1 MFFEDFD
8 LGMRMETAG
17 KTITEADI
25 VNFAGVSGDWNRIH
39 LDEEFAK
46 KTIFGRRI
54 AHGLLTLSIT
64 SGLITRLR
72 LTEDSLIA
80 FYGIDRLR
88 FTKPVFIGDTIR
100 GVVEVEEKEDK
111 GDYGIV
117 SFKVSTLN
125 QNDEVVMVAKF
136 KTAVKKRNGGK
147 DS

>member
-1 MFFEDFD
+1 MFFEDFE
-8 LGMRMETAG
+8 LGMRFETAG

-46 KTIFGRRI
+46 KTPFGKRI

-100 GVVEVEEKEDK
+100 GVVEVEGKEDK
-111 GDYGIV
+111 GDYGVI
-117 SFKVSTLN
+117 SFKISTLN
-125 QNDEVVMVAKF
+125 QRDEVVMVATF
-136 KTAVKKRNGGK
+136 KTAVKKK
-147 DS
+147 I

>member
-1 MFFEDFD
+1 
-8 LGMRMETAG
+8 MRVETAG

-46 KTIFGRRI
+46 KTIFGKRI
-54 AHGLLTLSIT
+54 AHGLLTLAIT

-80 FYGIDRLR
+80 FYGIDKLR

-100 GVVEVEEKEDK
+100 AVVEVEGKEDK
-111 GDYGIV
+111 GDYGV
-117 SFKVSTLN
+117 VAFKISTLN
-125 QNDEVVMVAKF
+125 QNEEVVMVATF
-136 KTAVKKRNGGK
+136 KTAVKKK
-147 DS
+147 K

>member
-1 MFFEDFD
+1 MFFEDFEN
-8 LGMRMETAG
+8 GMRIETAG

-54 AHGLLTLSIT
+54 AHGLLTLAVT

-80 FYGIDRLR
+80 FYGIDKLR

-100 GVVEVEEKEDK
+100 AVVEVEGKEDK
-111 GDYGIV
+111 GDYGV
-117 SFKVSTLN
+117 VAFKISTLN
-125 QNDEVVMVAKF
+125 QNDEVVMVATF
-136 KTAVKKRNGGK
+136 KTAVKKRNG
-147 DS
+147 

>member
-1 MFFEDFD
+1 MFFEDFEP
-8 LGMRMETAG
+8 GMRVETAG

-46 KTIFGRRI
+46 KTIFGKRI
-54 AHGLLTLSIT
+54 AHGLLTLAIT

-80 FYGIDRLR
+80 FYGIDKLR

-100 GVVEVEEKEDK
+100 AVVEVEGKEDK
-111 GDYGIV
+111 GDYGV
-117 SFKVSTLN
+117 VAFKISTLN
-125 QNDEVVMVAKF
+125 QNEEVVMVAIF
-136 KTAVKKRNGGK
+136 KTAVKKK
-147 DS
+147 K

>member
-1 MFFEDFD
+1 MFFEDFEP
-8 LGMRMETAG
+8 GMRFETAG

-46 KTIFGRRI
+46 KTPFGRRI

-64 SGLITRLR
+64 SGLTTRLR

-80 FYGIDRLR
+80 FYGIEKLR

-100 GVVEVEEKEDK
+100 GVVEVEGKEDK
-111 GDYGIV
+111 GDYGV
-117 SFKVSTLN
+117 VAFKISTLN
-125 QNDEVVMVAKF
+125 QRDEVVMVATF
-136 KTAVKKRNGGK
+136 KTAVKKK
-147 DS
+147 K

>member
-1 MFFEDFD
+1 MFFEDFEP
-8 LGMRMETAG
+8 GMRFETSG

-25 VNFAGVSGDWNRIH
+25 VNFAGISGDWNRIH

-46 KTIFGRRI
+46 KTPFGKRI

-80 FYGIDRLR
+80 FYGIERLR

-100 GVVEVEEKEDK
+100 AIVEVEGKEDK
-111 GDYGIV
+111 GDYGV
-117 SFKVSTLN
+117 VAFKISTLN
-125 QNDEVVMVAKF
+125 QKEEVVMVATF
-136 KTAVKKRNGGK
+136 KTAVKKRK
-147 DS
+147 

>member
-1 MFFEDFD
+1 MFFEDFEP
-8 LGMRMETAG
+8 GMRVETAG

-46 KTIFGRRI
+46 KTIFGKRI
-54 AHGLLTLSIT
+54 AHGLLTLAIT

-80 FYGIDRLR
+80 FYGIDKLR

-100 GVVEVEEKEDK
+100 AVVEVEGKEDK
-111 GDYGIV
+111 GDYGV
-117 SFKVSTLN
+117 VAFKISTLN
-125 QNDEVVMVAKF
+125 QNEEVVMVATF
-136 KTAVKKRNGGK
+136 KTAVKKK
-147 DS
+147 K

>member
-1 MFFEDFD
+1 MFFEDFEP
-8 LGMRMETAG
+8 GMKFETSG

-25 VNFAGVSGDWNRIH
+25 VNFAGISGDWNRIH

-46 KTIFGRRI
+46 KTPFGKRI

-80 FYGIDRLR
+80 FYGIEKLR

-100 GVVEVEEKEDK
+100 AIVELEGKEDK
-111 GDYGIV
+111 GDYGVVAFRI
-117 SFKVSTLN
+117 STLN
-125 QNDEVVMVAKF
+125 QRDEVVMVATF
-136 KTAVKKRNGGK
+136 KTAVKKRK
-147 DS
+147 

>member
-1 MFFEDFD
+1 
-8 LGMRMETAG
+8 METAG

-25 VNFAGVSGDWNRIH
+25 VNFAGISGDWNRIH

-54 AHGLLTLSIT
+54 AHGLLTLAIT

-80 FYGIDRLR
+80 FYGIEKLR

-100 GVVEVEEKEDK
+100 AVIEVEGKEDK
-111 GDYGIV
+111 GDYGV
-117 SFKVSTLN
+117 VAFKISTLN
-125 QNDEVVMVAKF
+125 QNDEVVMVATF
-136 KTAVKKRNGGK
+136 KTAVKKRK
-147 DS
+147 

>member
-1 MFFEDFD
+1 MFFEDFEP
-8 LGMRMETAG
+8 GMRIETAG

-54 AHGLLTLSIT
+54 AHGLLTLAVT

-80 FYGIDRLR
+80 FYGIDKLR

-100 GVVEVEEKEDK
+100 GVVEVVGKEDK
-111 GDYGIV
+111 GDYGV
-117 SFKVSTLN
+117 VAFKISTLN
-125 QNDEVVMVAKF
+125 QNDEVVMVATF
-136 KTAVKKRNGGK
+136 KTAVKKK
-147 DS
+147 K

>member
-1 MFFEDFD
+1 MFFEDFEP
-8 LGMRMETAG
+8 GMRFETSG

-25 VNFAGVSGDWNRIH
+25 VNFAGISGDWNRIH

-46 KTIFGRRI
+46 KTPFGKRI

-80 FYGIDRLR
+80 FYGIEKLR

-100 GVVEVEEKEDK
+100 AIVEVEGKEDK
-111 GDYGIV
+111 GDYGV
-117 SFKVSTLN
+117 VAFKISTLN
-125 QNDEVVMVAKF
+125 QRDEVVMVATF
-136 KTAVKKRNGGK
+136 KTAVKKRK
-147 DS
+147 

>member
-1 MFFEDFD
+1 MFFEDFSQ
-8 LGMRMETAG
+8 GMRMETAG

-25 VNFAGVSGDWNRIH
+25 VNFAGISGDWNRIH

-54 AHGLLTLSIT
+54 AHGLLTLAIT

-80 FYGIDRLR
+80 FYGIEKLR

-100 GVVEVEEKEDK
+100 AIVEVEGKEDK
-111 GDYGIV
+111 GDYGV
-117 SFKVSTLN
+117 VAFKVSTLN
-125 QNDEVVMVAKF
+125 QNDEVVMVATF
-136 KTAVKKRNGGK
+136 KTAVKKRK
-147 DS
+147 

>member
-1 MFFEDFD
+1 MFFEDFEP
-8 LGMRMETAG
+8 GMRFETSG

-25 VNFAGVSGDWNRIH
+25 VNFAGISGDWNRIH

-46 KTIFGRRI
+46 KTPFGKRI

-80 FYGIDRLR
+80 FYGIEKLR

-100 GVVEVEEKEDK
+100 AIVEVEGKEDK
-111 GDYGIV
+111 GDYGV
-117 SFKVSTLN
+117 VAFKISTLN
-125 QNDEVVMVAKF
+125 QKEEVVMVATF
-136 KTAVKKRNGGK
+136 KTAVKKRK
-147 DS
+147 

>member
-1 MFFEDFD
+1 
-8 LGMRMETAG
+8 MRVETAG

-46 KTIFGRRI
+46 KTIFGKRI
-54 AHGLLTLSIT
+54 AHGLLTLAIT

-80 FYGIDRLR
+80 FYGIDKLR

-100 GVVEVEEKEDK
+100 AVVEVEGKEDK
-111 GDYGIV
+111 GDYGV
-117 SFKVSTLN
+117 VAFKISTLN
-125 QNDEVVMVAKF
+125 QNEEVVMVAIF
-136 KTAVKKRNGGK
+136 KTAVKKK
-147 DS
+147 K

>member
-1 MFFEDFD
+1 MFFEDFEP
-8 LGMRMETAG
+8 GMRIETAG

-54 AHGLLTLSIT
+54 AHGLLTLAVT

-100 GVVEVEEKEDK
+100 AVVEVEGKEDK
-111 GDYGIV
+111 GDYGV
-117 SFKVSTLN
+117 VAFKISTLN
-125 QNDEVVMVAKF
+125 QNNEVVMVATF
-136 KTAVKKRNGGK
+136 RTAVRKRNG
-147 DS
+147 

>member
-1 MFFEDFD
+1 
-8 LGMRMETAG
+8 MRMETAG

-25 VNFAGVSGDWNRIH
+25 VNFAGISGDWNRIH

-54 AHGLLTLSIT
+54 AHGLLTLAIT

-80 FYGIDRLR
+80 FYGIEKLR

-100 GVVEVEEKEDK
+100 AVIEVEGKEDK
-111 GDYGIV
+111 GDYGV
-117 SFKVSTLN
+117 VAFKISTLN
-125 QNDEVVMVAKF
+125 QNDEVVMVATF
-136 KTAVKKRNGGK
+136 KTAVKKRK
-147 DS
+147 

>member
-1 MFFEDFD
+1 MFFEDFEP
-8 LGMRMETAG
+8 GMKFETSG

-25 VNFAGVSGDWNRIH
+25 VNFAGISGDWNRIH

-46 KTIFGRRI
+46 KTPFGKRI

-80 FYGIDRLR
+80 FYGIEKLR

-100 GVVEVEEKEDK
+100 AVVELEGKEDK
-111 GDYGIV
+111 GDYGVVAFRI
-117 SFKVSTLN
+117 STLN
-125 QNDEVVMVAKF
+125 QRDEVVMVATF
-136 KTAVKKRNGGK
+136 KTAVKKRE
-147 DS
+147 

>member
-1 MFFEDFD
+1 MFFEDFEP
-8 LGMRMETAG
+8 GMRFETAG

-25 VNFAGVSGDWNRIH
+25 VNFAGISGDWNRIH

-46 KTIFGRRI
+46 KTPFGKRI

-80 FYGIDRLR
+80 FYGIERLR

-100 GVVEVEEKEDK
+100 AIVEVEGKEDK
-111 GDYGIV
+111 GDYGV
-117 SFKVSTLN
+117 VAFKITTLN
-125 QNDEVVMVAKF
+125 QRDEVVMVATF
-136 KTAVKKRNGGK
+136 KTAVKKRK
-147 DS
+147 

>member
-1 MFFEDFD
+1 MFFEDFEP
-8 LGMRMETAG
+8 GMKIETAG

-54 AHGLLTLSIT
+54 AHGLLTLAIT

-80 FYGIDRLR
+80 FYGIDKLR

-100 GVVEVEEKEDK
+100 GAVEVVAKEDK
-111 GDYGIV
+111 GDYGV
-117 SFKVSTLN
+117 VAFKISTLN
-125 QNDEVVMVAKF
+125 QNDEVVMVATF
-136 KTAVKKRNGGK
+136 KTAVKKK
-147 DS
+147 K